1 MPVIE
6 RSTSYSAVSCSAFL
20 LCVARGELR
29 CLTYTYLLG
38 VIYVHPRSIKQGYKF
53 GQLGMRR
60 GTHFPK
66 RRHLRRRVNLLPRR
80 SAFEVWVLLGF
91 LPPPRLAWQPLS
103 RKNLFLL
110 SFLLGGK
117 CHCPFAAYQDA
128 NPCWPRGT
136 KQWESCCVEQSHQPP
151 ACVSE
156 EQRADRDMAELLWV
170 IGCFLQKQGQRGG
183 KAPLCSLNTLN
194 SWVCYSI
201 AENKAFLS
209 PLLKLTSSFCSVQQ
223 L

>member
-29 CLTYTYLLG
+29 CLTYTYLLA

-80 SAFEVWVLLGF
+80 SAFEDWVLLGF
-91 LPPPRLAWQPLS
+91 LPPPDWPGSLS
-103 RKNLFLL
+103 P
-110 SFLLGGK
+110 GK
-117 CHCPFAAYQDA
+117 IC
-128 NPCWPRGT
+128 
-136 KQWESCCVEQSHQPP
+136 SCCHFYLEANAIVLLQLIRTQTLADPGEQNN
-151 ACVSE
+151 
-156 EQRADRDMAELLWV
+156 
-170 IGCFLQKQGQRGG
+170 G
-183 KAPLCSLNTLN
+183 KAVVWS
-194 SWVCYSI
+194 
-201 AENKAFLS
+201 S
-209 PLLKLTSSFCSVQQ
+209 PINLQPV
-223 L
+223 